1 MVVDHT
7 SQRLRTPEGN
17 IRKWH
22 IPAQCED
29 QKRGSV
35 AEAFAPGSSVS
46 TRSLFDQ
53 LISAGLQREWHGE
66 PQCLGGLEVDDQ
78 RILGRLLDR

>member
-1 MVVDHT
+1 MSRVEVM
-7 SQRLRTPEGN
+7 SSRER
-17 IRKWH
+17 RRRWR
-22 IPAQCED
+22 ED
-29 QKRGSV
+29 QKRGIV

-53 LISAGLQREWHGE
+53 LISAGLQREGHGE
-66 PQCLGGLEVDDQ
+66 PECLGGLEVDDQ